1 MYEEISASI
10 YEAEDYPMVKIQGK
24 DVNDAT
30 GLTISEYLESAGY
43 KRAQVAVECNGEI
56 IPKSCFE
63 TKVIEDGEIIEIV
76 SFVGG
81 G

>member
-43 KRAQVAVECNGEI
+43 KKAQVAVECNGDI

>member
-1 MYEEISASI
+1 
-10 YEAEDYPMVKIQGK
+10 MVKIQGK

-43 KRAQVAVECNGEI
+43 KKAQVAVECNGEI

>member
-1 MYEEISASI
+1 
-10 YEAEDYPMVKIQGK
+10 MVKILGK
-24 DVNDAT
+24 DVDNAA

-43 KRAQVAVECNGEI
+43 KKAQVAVECNGEI
-56 IPKSCFE
+56 IPKSSFDI
-63 TKVIEDGEIIEIV
+63 KVIEDGEIIEIV